1 MEISVV
7 LSDTCGYHEETQ
19 EILKEAMAQAGVE
32 AEIQV
37 TIIHQD
43 EEAITVNCIAPGF
56 IETPLTDVLSD
67 DQKAMLLERIP
78 ARRLGIVDDVAACA
92 VFLASS
98 EASYVTGQ
106 TLHVNGGMAML

>member
-43 EEAITVNCIAPGF
+43 EEAITVNCIA
-56 IETPLTDVLSD
+56 
-67 DQKAMLLERIP
+67 
-78 ARRLGIVDDVAACA
+78 
-92 VFLASS
+92 
-98 EASYVTGQ
+98 
-106 TLHVNGGMAML
+106 